1 MNRINQRTNN
11 LIGRNLVRLRE
22 QNHLKN
28 RDVVMKLQLA
38 GLNVNSAILTKVEK
52 GINNPS
58 VDMLI
63 ELTKIYKCD
72 FNAFFEQN
80 EE

>member
-22 QNHLKN
+22 QNHLRN

-38 GLNVNSAILTKVEK
+38 GLNVNSAILTRVEK

-63 ELTKIYKCD
+63 
-72 FNAFFEQN
+72 
-80 EE
+80 

>member
-22 QNHLKN
+22 QNHLRN

-38 GLNVNSAILTKVEK
+38 GLNVNSAILTRVEK

>member
-11 LIGRNLVRLRE
+11 LVGRNIKRIREDCGLR
-22 QNHLKN
+22 N

-38 GLNVNSAILTKVEK
+38 GVEMSSAILSKVKK

-58 VDMLI
+58 VDMLV
-63 ELTKIYKCD
+63 ELTKIFGCD
-72 FNAFFEQN
+72 YNEFFKEDV
-80 EE
+80 

>member
-1 MNRINQRTNN
+1 MNRVNQRTNN
-11 LIGRNLVRLRE
+11 LIGKNLIRLRE
-22 QNHLKN
+22 KNNLRN

-38 GLNVNSAILTKVEK
+38 GINVNSAILTKVEK

>member
-22 QNHLKN
+22 QNHLRN

>member
-22 QNHLKN
+22 QNHLRN

-72 FNAFFEQN
+72 FNAFFEQS